1 VKTPLPFPSKPS
13 LWLALLVLLAAFT
26 APAPPKKIKLYL
38 IGDSTIAQ
46 KVGQVFPET
55 GWGMPLATFLDTA
68 AVVVDNRAQ
77 NGRSTRTF
85 LAENHWRPIVDALQP
100 QDYVM
105 IQFGHNDESE
115 SHPDRYTSPAD
126 FRKNL
131 VKFVTETRSKKAVPV
146 LITPVTRRRFK
157 NGQQEET
164 HVAYTAATIETAKA
178 YKVPLIDLDKMSR
191 ELLQQFG
198 EENSKLLFLQLAPGD
213 HPNYPYGRNDNT
225 HFSEL
230 GARKMAQ
237 LVMSQVMA
245 QKLPILSENLAK
257 PTAKNAVAPTPTNK
271 DAQPTTP

>member
-1 VKTPLPFPSKPS
+1 MKIPIPTKPS
-13 LWLALLVLLAAFT
+13 LWMALLVLLAAFT
-26 APAPPKKIKLYL
+26 APAPPKKTTLYL
-38 IGDSTIAQ
+38 VGDSTIAQ

-55 GWGMPLATFLDTA
+55 GWGMPLATFFDTA
-68 AVVVDNRAQ
+68 AVRVDNRAQ

-85 LAENHWRPIVDALQP
+85 LAENRWQPIVDALQP

-105 IQFGHNDESE
+105 IQFGHNDEAE
-115 SHPDRYTSPAD
+115 NYPDRYTSPAD

-131 VKFVTETRSKKAVPV
+131 VKFVTETRSKKAMPV

-164 HVAYTAATIETAKA
+164 HIAYSAATIEIAKA
-178 YKVPLIDLDKMSR
+178 YKVPLIDLDKSSR
-191 ELLQQFG
+191 ELVQQFG

-213 HPNYPYGRNDNT
+213 HPNYPYGKNDNT

-237 LVMSQVMA
+237 LVVREVVA
-245 QKLPILSENLAK
+245 QKLPILSERLAK
-257 PTAKNAVAPTPTNK
+257 PTAKNAVPPTTTK